1 MATEDSSIFKNERIT
16 DRQKKSNNYLY
27 YREKADY
34 YESEASNQL
43 YTGDNQISR
52 YRRMKVNYDLFNNIL
67 DISELEYV
75 CHPFGAEQGELPA
88 IMSNKDI
95 SSYRI
100 KALLGMAKRR
110 SLGAKVLAVNPEAM
124 SRKKEEENKRI
135 NEYVIDYIMSPIRL
149 EAEKA
154 MIQEMQER
162 EITEEEKQKL
172 LEKMEARI
180 QENTPARVESY
191 MKRMHKDPSEIQGHQ
206 ILEWVKKD
214 QDVDFKFNQGIKHA
228 FLSAYEVYYVGI
240 LNKKPVLKVVNPIRF
255 ACQMSPDIDFIEDAE
270 WCVAEYIKSVSEIS
284 MEFDLTDAEIDTV
297 FKEYG
302 QRVRGL
308 TDMTQIDFGRDTLYT
323 DREQNGIPVKHIQF
337 PGLRKVGFLTYQ
349 DLETGQIYED
359 FKVDEEYKLS
369 RENGDIS
376 IKWEW
381 IPATYEVWK
390 IGRDIYKGMGL
401 AKGQLRDLSNLYSR
415 KLNYYGAVY
424 DATNSQPTSPMD
436 RLVPFQYAYNVVEYR
451 IQLLV
456 NSDEGRKILMN
467 INAVPSNNGMTMQ
480 QWQYLSKATPYM
492 FYNPDEEGM
501 THQDV
506 NTVAK
511 VLDMSLVS
519 DIAKYMQMLESIE
532 AQAGKSIGV
541 TDPVLGQTA
550 TSEKVG
556 VNNQNLIQTGHI
568 LEPYFTYHD
577 KVKKNV
583 LSALLETAK
592 VAILE
597 NPDEVTIV
605 HTLDDMSSE
614 SIKIDKELLN
624 NNTLGLFIEDATMI
638 DEVKQQITNLA
649 HAAMQNQTIELSDVL
664 KVIRKDSIAEAIE
677 DLEVAEANRLAKL
690 RQEEERKNKANI
702 ELENKREEFAQKAH
716 EREKELIILKEEQKR
731 ETEIQKQTILAVG
744 FNTDKDMDGDGKLD
758 VLEIADRG
766 VKAQIEIAKNIRE
779 EKELNHKIKDDEIKN
794 QLKEKEI
801 QAKIMQKKTS
811 AK

>member
-1 MATEDSSIFKNERIT
+1 
-16 DRQKKSNNYLY
+16 
-27 YREKADY
+27 
-34 YESEASNQL
+34 
-43 YTGDNQISR
+43 
-52 YRRMKVNYDLFNNIL
+52 
-67 DISELEYV
+67 
-75 CHPFGAEQGELPA
+75 
-88 IMSNKDI
+88 
-95 SSYRI
+95 
-100 KALLGMAKRR
+100 
-110 SLGAKVLAVNPEAM
+110 
-124 SRKKEEENKRI
+124 
-135 NEYVIDYIMSPIRL
+135 
-149 EAEKA
+149 
-154 MIQEMQER
+154 
-162 EITEEEKQKL
+162 
-172 LEKMEARI
+172 
-180 QENTPARVESY
+180 
-191 MKRMHKDPSEIQGHQ
+191 
-206 ILEWVKKD
+206 
-214 QDVDFKFNQGIKHA
+214 
-228 FLSAYEVYYVGI
+228 
-240 LNKKPVLKVVNPIRF
+240 
-255 ACQMSPDIDFIEDAE
+255 
-270 WCVAEYIKSVSEIS
+270 
-284 MEFDLTDAEIDTV
+284 
-297 FKEYG
+297 
-302 QRVRGL
+302 
-308 TDMTQIDFGRDTLYT
+308 
-323 DREQNGIPVKHIQF
+323 
-337 PGLRKVGFLTYQ
+337 
-349 DLETGQIYED
+349 
-359 FKVDEEYKLS
+359 
-369 RENGDIS
+369 
-376 IKWEW
+376 
-381 IPATYEVWK
+381 
-390 IGRDIYKGMGL
+390 
-401 AKGQLRDLSNLYSR
+401 
-415 KLNYYGAVY
+415 
-424 DATNSQPTSPMD
+424 
-436 RLVPFQYAYNVVEYR
+436 
-451 IQLLV
+451 
-456 NSDEGRKILMN
+456 
-467 INAVPSNNGMTMQ
+467 
-480 QWQYLSKATPYM
+480 
-492 FYNPDEEGM
+492 
-501 THQDV
+501 V

-541 TDPVLGQTA
+541 TGPVLGQTA

-801 QAKIMQKKTS
+801 QAKAMQKKTS

>member
-1 MATEDSSIFKNERIT
+1 
-16 DRQKKSNNYLY
+16 
-27 YREKADY
+27 
-34 YESEASNQL
+34 
-43 YTGDNQISR
+43 
-52 YRRMKVNYDLFNNIL
+52 
-67 DISELEYV
+67 
-75 CHPFGAEQGELPA
+75 
-88 IMSNKDI
+88 
-95 SSYRI
+95 
-100 KALLGMAKRR
+100 
-110 SLGAKVLAVNPEAM
+110 
-124 SRKKEEENKRI
+124 
-135 NEYVIDYIMSPIRL
+135 
-149 EAEKA
+149 
-154 MIQEMQER
+154 
-162 EITEEEKQKL
+162 
-172 LEKMEARI
+172 
-180 QENTPARVESY
+180 
-191 MKRMHKDPSEIQGHQ
+191 
-206 ILEWVKKD
+206 
-214 QDVDFKFNQGIKHA
+214 
-228 FLSAYEVYYVGI
+228 
-240 LNKKPVLKVVNPIRF
+240 
-255 ACQMSPDIDFIEDAE
+255 
-270 WCVAEYIKSVSEIS
+270 
-284 MEFDLTDAEIDTV
+284 
-297 FKEYG
+297 
-302 QRVRGL
+302 
-308 TDMTQIDFGRDTLYT
+308 
-323 DREQNGIPVKHIQF
+323 
-337 PGLRKVGFLTYQ
+337 
-349 DLETGQIYED
+349 
-359 FKVDEEYKLS
+359 
-369 RENGDIS
+369 
-376 IKWEW
+376 
-381 IPATYEVWK
+381 
-390 IGRDIYKGMGL
+390 
-401 AKGQLRDLSNLYSR
+401 
-415 KLNYYGAVY
+415 
-424 DATNSQPTSPMD
+424 
-436 RLVPFQYAYNVVEYR
+436 
-451 IQLLV
+451 
-456 NSDEGRKILMN
+456 
-467 INAVPSNNGMTMQ
+467 
-480 QWQYLSKATPYM
+480 
-492 FYNPDEEGM
+492 M

-716 EREKELIILKEEQKR
+716 ERAKEIIILKEEQRR
-731 ETEIQKQTILAVG
+731 ETEIQKQAILAVG